1 MCLKEAASYCGIP
14 YTTVQSR
21 IVSGMDTCYALTTPV
36 RCDNPDEQNKKL
48 SGITIEIPET

>member
-21 IVSGMDTCYALTTPV
+21 ILSGMDIGYALTTSV
-36 RCDNPDEQNKKL
+36 RCDNPDEQKKKL
-48 SGITIEIPET
+48 SGVTVEPYNP